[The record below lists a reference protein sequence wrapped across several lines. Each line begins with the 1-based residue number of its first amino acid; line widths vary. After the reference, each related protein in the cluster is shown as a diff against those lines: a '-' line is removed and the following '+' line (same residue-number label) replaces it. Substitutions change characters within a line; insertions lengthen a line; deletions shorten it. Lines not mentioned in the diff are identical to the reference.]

1 MAGKPIEHVDGE
13 SAQRAV
19 ARWFAAMA
27 ANQEF
32 AWGLLDSRRYNKYKM
47 RLEAFVE
54 KKLDRAVAG
63 SLTPGTEVI
72 FSLVRSVG
80 TRQCSSFAGIA
91 MRVN

>member
-1 MAGKPIEHVDGE
+1 
-13 SAQRAV
+13 
-19 ARWFAAMA
+19 MA

-54 KKLDRAVAG
+54 EKLDRAVAG

-72 FSLVRSVG
+72 FSRSFEAWGRANVRVSLAS
-80 TRQCSSFAGIA
+80 RCA
-91 MRVN
+91 